1 MKSLKAS
8 NRIGGYWE
16 DCKKARKEIQK
27 MDLQKAHDYEEFFEG
42 RISSILEGLKFSDK
56 FVEQKS
62 YKGMITRVSLFGFNH
77 KPDMTIGSDGIAFEV
92 KRVWGAKPLKE
103 AFAQA
108 LFYRTH
114 YRFVII
120 VLVDKTVKGQVF
132 NLINTKGSPEAAL
145 IKDYEDLNIFI
156 ICKLGGGT

>member
-1 MKSLKAS
+1 MKSLIASQRRGAYWVDCQKA
-8 NRIGGYWE
+8 I
-16 DCKKARKEIQK
+16 RKIQK
-27 MDLQKAHDYEEFFEG
+27 MDLRKAHDYEEFFEG
-42 RISSILEGLKFSDK
+42 RISTNLEDIKFSDR

-62 YKGMITRVSLFGFNH
+62 YEGAITRVSLFGFNH
-77 KPDMTIGSDGIAFEV
+77 KPDMTIGTAGIAFEV

-156 ICKLGGGT
+156 ICKLGGRT